1 MKDRRRPPHLIAI
14 WMVLTVLV
22 AVIVGREIFDAPETA
37 PAPTTTL
44 SLLAFGERDLG
55 SVEVL
60 NIDRRAALTRDATG
74 TWFLHDATHSH
85 AAGEQAASGEAHT
98 SDPATAVELGAAAT
112 VAANLNAKDT
122 LEPSRPL
129 AEYGLAN
136 PKIIIAY
143 YGRDGVEVDYRRP
156 LATLYVGTQS
166 PDRDTYFASIDDR
179 PGIVLIVRED
189 VDRLLDL
196 MFATAEQKLN

>member
-1 MKDRRRPPHLIAI
+1 MKDRRWPPHLIAI
-14 WMVLTVLV
+14 WMVLTALV
-22 AVIVGREIFDAPETA
+22 AVIVGREIFEAPEPPPA
-37 PAPTTTL
+37 PATTL
-44 SLLAFGERDLG
+44 TLLAFGEGDLG

-60 NIDRRAALTRDATG
+60 NIDRRAALIRDATG
-74 TWFLHDATHSH
+74 IWFLHDATHSH
-85 AAGEQAASGEAHT
+85 AAGDQAASDEAHT
-98 SDPATAVELGAAAT
+98 SDPVVAVELGAAAT
-112 VAANLNAKDT
+112 AAANLSAKET

-179 PGIVLIVRED
+179 PGIVLIVHDD

-196 MFATAEQKLN
+196 MFASGK

>member
-1 MKDRRRPPHLIAI
+1 MKDRRWPPHLIAI
-14 WMVLTVLV
+14 WMVLTALV
-22 AVIVGREIFDAPETA
+22 AVIVGREIFEAPEPPPA
-37 PAPTTTL
+37 PATTL
-44 SLLAFGERDLG
+44 TLLAFGEGDLG
-55 SVEVL
+55 WVEVL
-60 NIDRRAALTRDATG
+60 NIDRRAALIRDATG
-74 TWFLHDATHSH
+74 IWFLHDATHSH
-85 AAGEQAASGEAHT
+85 AAGDQAASDEAHT
-98 SDPATAVELGAAAT
+98 SDPVVAVELGAAAT
-112 VAANLNAKDT
+112 AAANLSAKET

-179 PGIVLIVRED
+179 PGIVLIVRDD

-196 MFATAEQKLN
+196 MFASGK